1 VLGTVAGS
9 LEADER
15 FDATRS
21 QEGGASPLLFPATLA
36 TAPAAEL
43 SIRLGLRGPVQ
54 VVSSGETSFLAAIA
68 TARRW
73 LEDGDATIVLAC
85 GLEVAPRSTR
95 ALGPGPFAESVACL
109 VLERE
114 GTREL
119 DRSLSRASPLERR
132 VPRFLGNA
140 SAPALARALTEMG

>member
-1 VLGTVAGS
+1 V
-9 LEADER
+9 
-15 FDATRS
+15 S
-21 QEGGASPLLFPATLA
+21 Q
-36 TAPAAEL
+36 
-43 SIRLGLRGPVQ
+43 
-54 VVSSGETSFLAAIA
+54 GETSFLAAIA

-95 ALGPGPFAESVACL
+95 ALGPGPFAESAACL

-119 DRSLSRASPLERR
+119 ERLVRASPLERR
-132 VPRFLGNA
+132 FLGNA
-140 SAPALARALTEMG
+140 VAPALARALTEMG